1 MLLYH
6 EAGLIWEVYYS
17 KSCEADCV
25 KVEAGGDC
33 ETAALASFDPPHID
47 CFCDFD
53 FLLSFYLF
61 YPRLPISCLF
71 ISHHDRGGW
80 RFK

>member
-1 MLLYH
+1 MREDFLCRSMTVIVDV
-6 EAGLIWEVYYS
+6 G
-17 KSCEADCV
+17 V
-25 KVEAGGDC
+25 KVEAGDC
-33 ETAALASFDPPHID
+33 ETAALASFDPPHMD

-53 FLLSFYLF
+53 FLLFFYLF